1 MNTKLKSAFIVSIIL
16 NVLLLGIF
24 FGTLS
29 PGFGRESSRRERLTA
44 EIEKLP
50 EPARSRFRDK
60 MAQLRA
66 ADDPLRDQMRQARN
80 QAIDLLVAEPLD
92 EAAYDKQLIQI
103 SQLRVQ
109 ISKRVADDLKELV
122 RAYRRSSAPLSVR
135 CSNGQRRH
143 PGDPRYL
150 KLTQKRWSYRRFFLP
165 ERRRQRVSGSYHD
178 KDTKG
183 NAHYELEKSSQTA
196 AQEAGQFICSSRVD
210 RRRLVLV
217 CQRGTPAGA
226 KRSATDHGYPWD
238 DSGSGH
244 GTRQT

>member
-92 EAAYDKQLIQI
+92 QTAYDKQLIQI
-103 SQLRVQ
+103 SQLRGQ
-109 ISKRVADDLKELV
+109 ISKRVADDLKELIRGLPSEQ
-122 RAYRRSSAPLSVR
+122 RAAVGEVLKRPAP
-135 CSNGQRRH
+135 
-143 PGDPRYL
+143 P
-150 KLTQKRWSYRRFFLP
+150 
-165 ERRRQRVSGSYHD
+165 
-178 KDTKG
+178 
-183 NAHYELEKSSQTA
+183 
-196 AQEAGQFICSSRVD
+196 SR
-210 RRRLVLV
+210 
-217 CQRGTPAGA
+217 
-226 KRSATDHGYPWD
+226 
-238 DSGSGH
+238 
-244 GTRQT
+244 

>member
-1 MNTKLKSAFIVSIIL
+1 MNTKVKGAFIASIVL

-24 FGTLS
+24 FGRLS

-122 RAYRRSSAPLSVR
+122 RGLPPEQRAAVGEVLKRPAP
-135 CSNGQRRH
+135 
-143 PGDPRYL
+143 P
-150 KLTQKRWSYRRFFLP
+150 
-165 ERRRQRVSGSYHD
+165 
-178 KDTKG
+178 
-183 NAHYELEKSSQTA
+183 
-196 AQEAGQFICSSRVD
+196 SR
-210 RRRLVLV
+210 
-217 CQRGTPAGA
+217 
-226 KRSATDHGYPWD
+226 
-238 DSGSGH
+238 
-244 GTRQT
+244 

>member
-103 SQLRVQ
+103 SQLRGQ
-109 ISKRVADDLKELV
+109 ISKRVADDLKELIRGLPPEQ
-122 RAYRRSSAPLSVR
+122 RAAVGEVLKRPAP
-135 CSNGQRRH
+135 
-143 PGDPRYL
+143 P
-150 KLTQKRWSYRRFFLP
+150 
-165 ERRRQRVSGSYHD
+165 
-178 KDTKG
+178 
-183 NAHYELEKSSQTA
+183 
-196 AQEAGQFICSSRVD
+196 SR
-210 RRRLVLV
+210 
-217 CQRGTPAGA
+217 
-226 KRSATDHGYPWD
+226 
-238 DSGSGH
+238 
-244 GTRQT
+244 

>member
-66 ADDPLRDQMRQARN
+66 ADDPLREQMRQARN

-103 SQLRVQ
+103 SQLRGQ

-122 RAYRRSSAPLSVR
+122 RGLPPE
-135 CSNGQRRH
+135 QRATVGEVLKR
-143 PGDPRYL
+143 PPPPPR
-150 KLTQKRWSYRRFFLP
+150 
-165 ERRRQRVSGSYHD
+165 
-178 KDTKG
+178 
-183 NAHYELEKSSQTA
+183 
-196 AQEAGQFICSSRVD
+196 
-210 RRRLVLV
+210 
-217 CQRGTPAGA
+217 
-226 KRSATDHGYPWD
+226 
-238 DSGSGH
+238 
-244 GTRQT
+244 

>member
-1 MNTKLKSAFIVSIIL
+1 MNTKLKIAFIVSIIL

-66 ADDPLRDQMRQARN
+66 ADDPLREQMRQARN

-92 EAAYDKQLIQI
+92 EAAYDKQLVQI
-103 SQLRVQ
+103 SQLRGQ

-122 RAYRRSSAPLSVR
+122 RGLPPA
-135 CSNGQRRH
+135 QRATVGELLKR
-143 PGDPRYL
+143 PPPPR
-150 KLTQKRWSYRRFFLP
+150 
-165 ERRRQRVSGSYHD
+165 
-178 KDTKG
+178 
-183 NAHYELEKSSQTA
+183 
-196 AQEAGQFICSSRVD
+196 
-210 RRRLVLV
+210 
-217 CQRGTPAGA
+217 
-226 KRSATDHGYPWD
+226 
-238 DSGSGH
+238 
-244 GTRQT
+244 

>member
-103 SQLRVQ
+103 SQLRGQ
-109 ISKRVADDLKELV
+109 ISKRVSDDLKELV
-122 RAYRRSSAPLSVR
+122 RGLPPEQRAAVGEVLKRPAP
-135 CSNGQRRH
+135 
-143 PGDPRYL
+143 P
-150 KLTQKRWSYRRFFLP
+150 
-165 ERRRQRVSGSYHD
+165 
-178 KDTKG
+178 
-183 NAHYELEKSSQTA
+183 
-196 AQEAGQFICSSRVD
+196 SR
-210 RRRLVLV
+210 
-217 CQRGTPAGA
+217 
-226 KRSATDHGYPWD
+226 
-238 DSGSGH
+238 
-244 GTRQT
+244 

>member
-1 MNTKLKSAFIVSIIL
+1 MNRKLKSAFIVSIIM

-66 ADDPLRDQMRQARN
+66 ADDPLREQMRQARN

-103 SQLRVQ
+103 DQLRGQ
-109 ISKRVADDLKELV
+109 MSKRVADDLKELV
-122 RAYRRSSAPLSVR
+122 RGLPRE
-135 CSNGQRRH
+135 QRAAV
-143 PGDPRYL
+143 GELL
-150 KLTQKRWSYRRFFLP
+150 KRP
-165 ERRRQRVSGSYHD
+165 PPP
-178 KDTKG
+178 
-183 NAHYELEKSSQTA
+183 
-196 AQEAGQFICSSRVD
+196 SR
-210 RRRLVLV
+210 
-217 CQRGTPAGA
+217 
-226 KRSATDHGYPWD
+226 
-238 DSGSGH
+238 
-244 GTRQT
+244 

>member
-1 MNTKLKSAFIVSIIL
+1 MNTKLKIAFIVSIIL

-66 ADDPLRDQMRQARN
+66 ADDPLREQMRQARN

-92 EAAYDKQLIQI
+92 EAAYDKQLVQI
-103 SQLRVQ
+103 SQLRGQ

-122 RAYRRSSAPLSVR
+122 RGLPPE
-135 CSNGQRRH
+135 QRAAVGEVLKR
-143 PGDPRYL
+143 PPPPPR
-150 KLTQKRWSYRRFFLP
+150 
-165 ERRRQRVSGSYHD
+165 
-178 KDTKG
+178 
-183 NAHYELEKSSQTA
+183 
-196 AQEAGQFICSSRVD
+196 
-210 RRRLVLV
+210 
-217 CQRGTPAGA
+217 
-226 KRSATDHGYPWD
+226 
-238 DSGSGH
+238 
-244 GTRQT
+244 

>member
-1 MNTKLKSAFIVSIIL
+1 MNTKLKIAFIVSIIL

-66 ADDPLRDQMRQARN
+66 ADDPLREQMRQARN

-92 EAAYDKQLIQI
+92 EAAYHKQLIQI
-103 SQLRVQ
+103 SQLRGQ

-122 RAYRRSSAPLSVR
+122 RGLPPA
-135 CSNGQRRH
+135 QRATVGELLKR
-143 PGDPRYL
+143 PPPPPR
-150 KLTQKRWSYRRFFLP
+150 
-165 ERRRQRVSGSYHD
+165 
-178 KDTKG
+178 
-183 NAHYELEKSSQTA
+183 
-196 AQEAGQFICSSRVD
+196 
-210 RRRLVLV
+210 
-217 CQRGTPAGA
+217 
-226 KRSATDHGYPWD
+226 
-238 DSGSGH
+238 
-244 GTRQT
+244 

>member
-1 MNTKLKSAFIVSIIL
+1 MNTKLKIAFIVSIIL

-66 ADDPLRDQMRQARN
+66 ADDPLREQMRQARN

-103 SQLRVQ
+103 SQLRGQ

-122 RAYRRSSAPLSVR
+122 RGLPPA
-135 CSNGQRRH
+135 QRATV
-143 PGDPRYL
+143 GELL
-150 KLTQKRWSYRRFFLP
+150 KRPPPPPK
-165 ERRRQRVSGSYHD
+165 
-178 KDTKG
+178 
-183 NAHYELEKSSQTA
+183 
-196 AQEAGQFICSSRVD
+196 
-210 RRRLVLV
+210 
-217 CQRGTPAGA
+217 
-226 KRSATDHGYPWD
+226 
-238 DSGSGH
+238 
-244 GTRQT
+244 

>member
-66 ADDPLRDQMRQARN
+66 ADDPLREQMRQARN

-92 EAAYDKQLIQI
+92 EAAYDKQLIEI
-103 SQLRVQ
+103 SQLRGQ
-109 ISKRVADDLKELV
+109 IAKRVADDLKELV
-122 RAYRRSSAPLSVR
+122 RGLPPEQRAAVGEVLKRPAP
-135 CSNGQRRH
+135 
-143 PGDPRYL
+143 P
-150 KLTQKRWSYRRFFLP
+150 
-165 ERRRQRVSGSYHD
+165 
-178 KDTKG
+178 
-183 NAHYELEKSSQTA
+183 
-196 AQEAGQFICSSRVD
+196 
-210 RRRLVLV
+210 
-217 CQRGTPAGA
+217 
-226 KRSATDHGYPWD
+226 
-238 DSGSGH
+238 
-244 GTRQT
+244 TR

>member
-122 RAYRRSSAPLSVR
+122 RGLPPEQRAAVGEVLKRPAP
-135 CSNGQRRH
+135 
-143 PGDPRYL
+143 PP
-150 KLTQKRWSYRRFFLP
+150 K
-165 ERRRQRVSGSYHD
+165 
-178 KDTKG
+178 
-183 NAHYELEKSSQTA
+183 
-196 AQEAGQFICSSRVD
+196 
-210 RRRLVLV
+210 
-217 CQRGTPAGA
+217 
-226 KRSATDHGYPWD
+226 
-238 DSGSGH
+238 
-244 GTRQT
+244 

>member
-66 ADDPLRDQMRQARN
+66 ADDPLREQMRQARN

-92 EAAYDKQLIQI
+92 EAAYDKQLIEI
-103 SQLRVQ
+103 SQLRGQ

-122 RAYRRSSAPLSVR
+122 RGLPPEQRAAVGAVLKRPAPLSR
-135 CSNGQRRH
+135 
-143 PGDPRYL
+143 
-150 KLTQKRWSYRRFFLP
+150 
-165 ERRRQRVSGSYHD
+165 
-178 KDTKG
+178 
-183 NAHYELEKSSQTA
+183 
-196 AQEAGQFICSSRVD
+196 
-210 RRRLVLV
+210 
-217 CQRGTPAGA
+217 
-226 KRSATDHGYPWD
+226 
-238 DSGSGH
+238 
-244 GTRQT
+244 

>member
-29 PGFGRESSRRERLTA
+29 PGLGRESSRRERLTA

-66 ADDPLRDQMRQARN
+66 ADDPLREQMRQARN

-103 SQLRVQ
+103 NQLRGQ
-109 ISKRVADDLKELV
+109 MSKRVADDLKELV
-122 RAYRRSSAPLSVR
+122 RGLPPE
-135 CSNGQRRH
+135 QRATV
-143 PGDPRYL
+143 GELL
-150 KLTQKRWSYRRFFLP
+150 KRPPPPFR
-165 ERRRQRVSGSYHD
+165 
-178 KDTKG
+178 
-183 NAHYELEKSSQTA
+183 
-196 AQEAGQFICSSRVD
+196 
-210 RRRLVLV
+210 
-217 CQRGTPAGA
+217 
-226 KRSATDHGYPWD
+226 
-238 DSGSGH
+238 
-244 GTRQT
+244 

>member
-66 ADDPLRDQMRQARN
+66 ADDPLREQMRQARN
-80 QAIDLLVAEPLD
+80 QAIDLLVAEPMD

-122 RAYRRSSAPLSVR
+122 RGLPPEQRAAVGEVLKRPAP
-135 CSNGQRRH
+135 
-143 PGDPRYL
+143 PP
-150 KLTQKRWSYRRFFLP
+150 K
-165 ERRRQRVSGSYHD
+165 
-178 KDTKG
+178 
-183 NAHYELEKSSQTA
+183 
-196 AQEAGQFICSSRVD
+196 
-210 RRRLVLV
+210 
-217 CQRGTPAGA
+217 
-226 KRSATDHGYPWD
+226 
-238 DSGSGH
+238 
-244 GTRQT
+244 

>member
-60 MAQLRA
+60 MAQIRA

-80 QAIDLLVAEPLD
+80 QAIDLLIAEPLD
-92 EAAYDKQLIQI
+92 EAAYDKQLIEI
-103 SQLRVQ
+103 SQLRGQ

-122 RAYRRSSAPLSVR
+122 RGLPPEQRAAVGAVLKRPAP
-135 CSNGQRRH
+135 
-143 PGDPRYL
+143 P
-150 KLTQKRWSYRRFFLP
+150 
-165 ERRRQRVSGSYHD
+165 
-178 KDTKG
+178 
-183 NAHYELEKSSQTA
+183 
-196 AQEAGQFICSSRVD
+196 SR
-210 RRRLVLV
+210 
-217 CQRGTPAGA
+217 
-226 KRSATDHGYPWD
+226 
-238 DSGSGH
+238 
-244 GTRQT
+244 

>member
-80 QAIDLLVAEPLD
+80 QAIDLLVAEPLNQ
-92 EAAYDKQLIQI
+92 AAYDKQLIQI
-103 SQLRVQ
+103 SQLRGQ
-109 ISKRVADDLKELV
+109 ISKRVADDLKELIRGLPPEQ
-122 RAYRRSSAPLSVR
+122 RAAVGEVLKRPAP
-135 CSNGQRRH
+135 
-143 PGDPRYL
+143 P
-150 KLTQKRWSYRRFFLP
+150 
-165 ERRRQRVSGSYHD
+165 
-178 KDTKG
+178 
-183 NAHYELEKSSQTA
+183 
-196 AQEAGQFICSSRVD
+196 SR
-210 RRRLVLV
+210 
-217 CQRGTPAGA
+217 
-226 KRSATDHGYPWD
+226 
-238 DSGSGH
+238 
-244 GTRQT
+244 

>member
-66 ADDPLRDQMRQARN
+66 ADDPLREQMRQARN

-103 SQLRVQ
+103 SQLRGQ

-122 RAYRRSSAPLSVR
+122 RGLPPA
-135 CSNGQRRH
+135 QRATVGELLKR
-143 PGDPRYL
+143 PPPPPR
-150 KLTQKRWSYRRFFLP
+150 
-165 ERRRQRVSGSYHD
+165 
-178 KDTKG
+178 
-183 NAHYELEKSSQTA
+183 
-196 AQEAGQFICSSRVD
+196 
-210 RRRLVLV
+210 
-217 CQRGTPAGA
+217 
-226 KRSATDHGYPWD
+226 
-238 DSGSGH
+238 
-244 GTRQT
+244 

>member
-103 SQLRVQ
+103 SQLRGQ

-122 RAYRRSSAPLSVR
+122 RGLPPEQRAAVGEVLKRPAP
-135 CSNGQRRH
+135 
-143 PGDPRYL
+143 PP
-150 KLTQKRWSYRRFFLP
+150 K
-165 ERRRQRVSGSYHD
+165 
-178 KDTKG
+178 
-183 NAHYELEKSSQTA
+183 
-196 AQEAGQFICSSRVD
+196 
-210 RRRLVLV
+210 
-217 CQRGTPAGA
+217 
-226 KRSATDHGYPWD
+226 
-238 DSGSGH
+238 
-244 GTRQT
+244 

>member
-1 MNTKLKSAFIVSIIL
+1 MNNKLKGAFIASIVL

-66 ADDPLRDQMRQARN
+66 ADDPLREQMRQARN
-80 QAIDLLVAEPLD
+80 QAIDLLIAEPLD

-103 SQLRVQ
+103 SQLRAQ

-122 RAYRRSSAPLSVR
+122 RGLPPE
-135 CSNGQRRH
+135 QRTAVGEVLKR
-143 PGDPRYL
+143 PPPPPR
-150 KLTQKRWSYRRFFLP
+150 
-165 ERRRQRVSGSYHD
+165 
-178 KDTKG
+178 
-183 NAHYELEKSSQTA
+183 
-196 AQEAGQFICSSRVD
+196 
-210 RRRLVLV
+210 
-217 CQRGTPAGA
+217 
-226 KRSATDHGYPWD
+226 
-238 DSGSGH
+238 
-244 GTRQT
+244 

>member
-1 MNTKLKSAFIVSIIL
+1 MNTKVKGAFIASIVL

-24 FGTLS
+24 FGRLS

-66 ADDPLRDQMRQARN
+66 ADDPLREQIRQARN

-103 SQLRVQ
+103 SQLRGQ

-122 RAYRRSSAPLSVR
+122 RGLPPE
-135 CSNGQRRH
+135 QRATI
-143 PGDPRYL
+143 GEML
-150 KLTQKRWSYRRFFLP
+150 KRPPPPPS
-165 ERRRQRVSGSYHD
+165 
-178 KDTKG
+178 
-183 NAHYELEKSSQTA
+183 
-196 AQEAGQFICSSRVD
+196 
-210 RRRLVLV
+210 
-217 CQRGTPAGA
+217 
-226 KRSATDHGYPWD
+226 
-238 DSGSGH
+238 
-244 GTRQT
+244 

>member
-66 ADDPLRDQMRQARN
+66 ADDPLREQMRQARN

-103 SQLRVQ
+103 SQLRGQ
-109 ISKRVADDLKELV
+109 ISKRVSDDLKELV
-122 RAYRRSSAPLSVR
+122 RGLPPEQRAAVGEVLKRPAP
-135 CSNGQRRH
+135 
-143 PGDPRYL
+143 PPR
-150 KLTQKRWSYRRFFLP
+150 
-165 ERRRQRVSGSYHD
+165 
-178 KDTKG
+178 
-183 NAHYELEKSSQTA
+183 
-196 AQEAGQFICSSRVD
+196 
-210 RRRLVLV
+210 
-217 CQRGTPAGA
+217 
-226 KRSATDHGYPWD
+226 
-238 DSGSGH
+238 
-244 GTRQT
+244 